1 LSTDIISNSEII
13 SAIKDNFKENEADY
27 ILSGFMNVPE
37 VLDYFTEKI
46 NTFSDA
52 YQAADF
58 KFSNLFMKEN
68 PILRKITQNGFDV
81 DGFINATFQPMFL
94 IYSAYRWYPEIIDKI
109 SDEGFLKILNSQ
121 RDRSGIAQDYFN
133 FLYEKRPNVIWALFE
148 ENSRILSYEQRAF
161 LTQKKKEMSQQ
172 PQQPQEPI
180 EEEPTTAF
188 VKSIVKVANKLD
200 SKNRYKL
207 ADKFTNILRKYNV

>member
-1 LSTDIISNSEII
+1 
-13 SAIKDNFKENEADY
+13 
-27 ILSGFMNVPE
+27 
-37 VLDYFTEKI
+37 
-46 NTFSDA
+46 
-52 YQAADF
+52 
-58 KFSNLFMKEN
+58 MKEN

-81 DGFINATFQPMFL
+81 DDFIRVAYQPIYF

-121 RDRSGIAQDYFN
+121 RDRNGIAQDYFN
-133 FLYEKRPNVIWALFE
+133 FFYEKRPNVIWALYE
-148 ENSRILSYEQRAF
+148 EGSRILTYEQRAF
-161 LTQKKKEMSQQ
+161 LTQKKKEMS
-172 PQQPQEPI
+172 QQPQEPI

>member
-1 LSTDIISNSEII
+1 
-13 SAIKDNFKENEADY
+13 
-27 ILSGFMNVPE
+27 
-37 VLDYFTEKI
+37 
-46 NTFSDA
+46 
-52 YQAADF
+52 
-58 KFSNLFMKEN
+58 MKEN

-81 DGFINATFQPMFL
+81 DGFISVTFQPMFL

-109 SDEGFLKILNSQ
+109 SDEGFLKILISQ
-121 RDRSGIAQDYFN
+121 RDRSNMAQDYFN

-148 ENSRILSYEQRAF
+148 ENSRILSYEQIVF
-161 LTQKKKEMSQQ
+161 LSQKKKEMSQQ

-200 SKNRYKL
+200 SKNKYKL
-207 ADKFTNILRKYNV
+207 ADKFTNILGRYNV

>member
-1 LSTDIISNSEII
+1 
-13 SAIKDNFKENEADY
+13 
-27 ILSGFMNVPE
+27 MNVPE

-81 DGFINATFQPMFL
+81 DNFLLYTSQPMYS
-94 IYSAYRWYPEIIDKI
+94 IYNAYKWYPEIIDKI
-109 SDEGFLKILNSQ
+109 SDEDFLKILNSV
-121 RDRSGIAQDYFN
+121 RDRFNMAQEYFN
-133 FLYEKRPNVIWALFE
+133 FLYEKRPNVIWTLFE
-148 ENSRILSYEQRAF
+148 EGSRILTYEQRVF
-161 LTQKKKEMSQQ
+161 LSQKKKEMSQQ

-200 SKNRYKL
+200 NKKNYKL

>member
-1 LSTDIISNSEII
+1 
-13 SAIKDNFKENEADY
+13 
-27 ILSGFMNVPE
+27 MNVPQ

-52 YQAADF
+52 YKVADF

-81 DGFINATFQPMFL
+81 DDFISVTFQPMFL

-133 FLYEKRPNVIWALFE
+133 FLYEKKPNVIWTLYE
-148 ENSRILSYEQRAF
+148 EGSRIFTYEQRAF

-180 EEEPTTAF
+180 EVEPTTAF